1 MKHIHLFENFDDEID
16 STTRDIFGLV
26 EEFSITYTVPIYGG
40 DKQEEYCKIKG
51 PSENYNGAK
60 PIIDEIQ
67 EEIKDLE
74 ENTRSSD
81 GRYIDSG
88 DIDDLFYDH
97 DYPQKLKVFEYYIY
111 FSHNSKQEY
120 LKYDPTDGSYI
131 KEGYQDNVGQSAR
144 DIFGLIHAKE
154 IYDMFGGTGIV
165 ISGPSEESENAHKI
179 VREIEKEINRKLPHS
194 RSAPRH
200 MWVEIVND
208 IMKQRNPD
216 LSNIGYKIETWYNG
230 AESPDLSR

>member
-40 DKQEEYCKIKG
+40 DKKREYCKIKG

-81 GRYIDSG
+81 GKYIDSG

-144 DIFGLIHAKE
+144 DIFGLIHTKE
-154 IYDMFGGTGIV
+154 IYDMFGGTGIL
-165 ISGPSEESENAHKI
+165 ISGPSEESVKADTI
-179 VREIEKEINRKLPHS
+179 VREIGKEIHRRLPNP
-194 RSAPRH
+194 RSEPRY
-200 MWVEIVND
+200 MWIEIVND
-208 IMKQRNPD
+208 IMKQRKSD
-216 LSNIGYKIETWYNG
+216 LSNIGYKIDSWYNG
-230 AESPDLSR
+230 ASSPELSR